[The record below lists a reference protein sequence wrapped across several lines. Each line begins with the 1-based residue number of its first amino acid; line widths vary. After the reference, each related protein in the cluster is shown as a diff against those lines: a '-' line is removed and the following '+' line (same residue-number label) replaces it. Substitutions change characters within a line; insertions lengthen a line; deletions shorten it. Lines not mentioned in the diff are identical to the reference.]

1 LALAV
6 VVERIQLQVQ
16 MDQIQSFHQLP
27 QRAVEVV
34 PRMQITVAMVDLV
47 VADLEVLQ
55 QFVPKVMETH
65 HQQVHLKAITAATV
79 GQI

>member
-16 MDQIQSFHQLP
+16 MDQIQSFHQSP

-47 VADLEVLQ
+47 VVDLEVLQ
-55 QFVPKVMETH
+55 QFVPKEMETH
-65 HQQVHLKAITAATV
+65 HLQVHLKAITV
-79 GQI
+79 VMVDQI